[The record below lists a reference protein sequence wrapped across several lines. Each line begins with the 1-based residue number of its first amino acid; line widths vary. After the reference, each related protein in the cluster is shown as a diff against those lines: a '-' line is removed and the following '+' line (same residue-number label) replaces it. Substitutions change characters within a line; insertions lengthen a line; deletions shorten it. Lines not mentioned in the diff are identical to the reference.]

1 MRTRVGPRMKGLQNG
16 KGERRKKNQKKK
28 KEERNKEQQE
38 REEKENKKRL
48 WRFLAD
54 RNQVEML

>member
-16 KGERRKKNQKKK
+16 KGPKKNQKKK